1 MFDPTTNQ
9 HSTTSFLLYLTNVED
24 GGATVCLAGG
34 RWGQGDAPPVV
45 MGTRAEKKAEQVA
58 GNGAGGVAEGNVETI
73 QVNSDSNGESEAEVD
88 ASFDA
93 DAVQQD
99 GGVVAA
105 DDANASARLCAYV
118 VAEAAP
124 RVGSIL
130 VFPHL
135 APHEGLPVWD
145 EPKIL
150 LRGDCY

>member
-24 GGATVCLAGG
+24 GGATVFLAGG

-58 GNGAGGVAEGNVETI
+58 GNGAGG
-73 QVNSDSNGESEAEVD
+73 
-88 ASFDA
+88 
-93 DAVQQD
+93 
-99 GGVVAA
+99 
-105 DDANASARLCAYV
+105 